1 MSELITVMNLTSRT
15 YVLSAPLGMSEATL
29 RVGDNRIPRAV
40 WEHSVKCSPSLGREP
55 KLFVVPEA
63 PARVERTS
71 ESIGIHLEIKG
82 DPSEIAAAL
91 EAATRPSLDSMT
103 VSEAKRAIE
112 QTTDLDVLEAWTSD
126 SRKAVATAAQKR
138 LDHLMVTP

>member
-1 MSELITVMNLTSRT
+1 MSDLITVMNLTSRT
-15 YVLSAPLGMSEATL
+15 YVLSAPLGMKEETL

-40 WEHSVKCSPSLGREP
+40 WEHSVKCSPSLGRES

-71 ESIGIHLEIKG
+71 E
-82 DPSEIAAAL
+82 PVAL
-91 EAATRPSLDSMT
+91 PEVVNEPAGAPSLASMS

-126 SRKAVATAAQKR
+126 SRKAVASAAQRR